1 MRVGAVRELYVYYR
15 VRSAHAADARRAV
28 AAMQRELR
36 ALYPGLEARLLTRD
50 IDDDGAPTWMET
62 YALDKAEASRGVG
75 PDVERAIEAHA
86 LPLLPFV
93 DGPRH
98 VEAFHSDE

>member
-1 MRVGAVRELYVYYR
+1 VREIFVYYR
-15 VRSAHAADARRAV
+15 VRPANAPDASRAV

-50 IDDDGAPTWMET
+50 ENADGAPTWMET
-62 YALDKAEASRGVG
+62 YALDRARGSRGVG
-75 PDVERAIEAHA
+75 PDIERAIEAQA
-86 LPLLPFV
+86 LPLLPFI

-98 VEAFHSDE
+98 VEAFHSGE